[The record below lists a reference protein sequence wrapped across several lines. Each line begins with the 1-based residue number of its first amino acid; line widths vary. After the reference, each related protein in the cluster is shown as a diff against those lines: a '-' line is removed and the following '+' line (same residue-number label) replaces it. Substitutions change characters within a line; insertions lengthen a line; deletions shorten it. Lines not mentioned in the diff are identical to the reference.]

1 MRKEQGMAMRNRS
14 LMSVLGVIVGMGVV
28 TGEAAAFSAS
38 YDQKTTQGRRVMSG
52 TVLLKDELFRMET
65 TSEGQTAVILHN
77 REGTFTVMPSEGMAM
92 KTALHPG
99 QGPIRGAGNY
109 AAYLQERHAE
119 RIGAET
125 VDGHA
130 CDIYRFTDPEAGGT
144 VTAWVWTEKMFPVR
158 YETDGRDGKT
168 VVELSNIQL
177 AATIPDSAF
186 EMPEGVTVM
195 DMGSLMNMR

>member
-1 MRKEQGMAMRNRS
+1 MRKSRVMIVVGV
-14 LMSVLGVIVGMGVV
+14 VLGVGLAAGN
-28 TGEAAAFSAS
+28 AAAFSVS
-38 YDQKTTQGRRVMSG
+38 YDQKVTQGRNVYQSKMS
-52 TVLLKDELFRMET
+52 LKDALFRMEVT
-65 TSEGQTAVILHN
+65 AQGQTSIIIHN
-77 REGTFTVMPSEGMAM
+77 AEGTYTVMPSEGMAM

-109 AAYLQERHAE
+109 AQYLQERHAE

-130 CDIYRFTDPEAGGT
+130 CDIYRFTDPEAGDT

-177 AATIPDSAF
+177 AANIPDSAF

-195 DMGSLMNMR
+195 DMGSLMNMQ